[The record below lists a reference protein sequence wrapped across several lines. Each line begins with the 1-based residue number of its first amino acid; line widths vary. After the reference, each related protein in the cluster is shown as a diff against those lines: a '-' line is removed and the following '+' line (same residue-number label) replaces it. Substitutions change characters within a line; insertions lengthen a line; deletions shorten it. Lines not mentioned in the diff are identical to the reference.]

1 MASEP
6 GIRNRVLL
14 NTVFGFKNGAP
25 LKGFVQERNHRAD
38 EYFTLAEIL
47 ETLKEAISAGGWF
60 DRNNPAIILCPP
72 ELEAVLDQKA
82 VHVIQVKDLV
92 LSQLIPAEH
101 QRNKNTPADAA
112 TTVTA
117 ETKLTRPPPASSYE
131 LKPPLLG
138 VFQTMDEVDQTKT
151 QFTYEEVTTILS
163 KYILKHKDRLFDHR
177 NIHVALVEND
187 PLGAAFH
194 VRAFHRSQVHTLLR
208 TQLTPTP
215 TLTYVSHGHHNLD
228 ITTTPLQNLDI
239 QDPEESTPIGN

>member
-6 GIRNRVLL
+6 GIRNRILL
-14 NTVFGFKNGAP
+14 NTVFGFKNGSP
-25 LKGFVQERNHRAD
+25 LKGFVQERSHRAD

-82 VHVIQVKDLV
+82 VHVAQVKDLV
-92 LSQLIPAEH
+92 LSQLIPKEY
-101 QRNKNTPADAA
+101 QRNKATSTDTT

-117 ETKLTRPPPASSYE
+117 ATKLTGPPPASSYE

-138 VFQTMDEVDQTKT
+138 VFRTMDEIDQTKT
-151 QFTYEEVTTILS
+151 RFTYEEVTTIFS
-163 KYILKHKDRLFDHR
+163 KYILKHKDRLFDRR
-177 NIHVALVEND
+177 NIQVALVEND
-187 PLGAAFH
+187 PLGAALH

-228 ITTTPLQNLDI
+228 VTTTLLQNLDI
-239 QDPEESTPIGN
+239 QDSEESTLIGN